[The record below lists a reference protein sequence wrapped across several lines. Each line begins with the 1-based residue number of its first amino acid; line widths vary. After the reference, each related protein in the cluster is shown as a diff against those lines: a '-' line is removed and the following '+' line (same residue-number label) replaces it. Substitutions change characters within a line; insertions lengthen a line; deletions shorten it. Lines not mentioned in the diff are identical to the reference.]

1 MEPYQISI
9 IIAILLGILELLV
22 PMLIF
27 IGMAAGML
35 AVAMMQYVSDSY
47 ALNRDLILWI
57 IVSVIFVFLFRK
69 LFKKQSDQTKLNVDD
84 INQY

>member
-9 IIAILLGILELLV
+9 IVAILLGILELLV

-27 IGMAAGML
+27 IGMAAGMF
-35 AVAMMQYVSDSY
+35 AVAMMQYVSGSY
-47 ALNRDLILWI
+47 ALNRDLLLWI
-57 IVSVIFVFLFRK
+57 IVSAIFVILFRK
-69 LFKKQSDQTKLNVDD
+69 LFKKQSDQTILNEDD

>member
-9 IIAILLGILELLV
+9 IVAILLGIFELLV

-35 AVAMMQYVSDSY
+35 AVAMMQYASGSY
-47 ALNRDLILWI
+47 ALNRDLLLWI
-57 IVSVIFVFLFRK
+57 IVSTIFVFLFRK